1 MKNKKNYTKKNN
13 KKSSNKRKKKGNKKS
28 NKKSNKKGNKFKQLQ
43 CAAQKSKK
51 NTCYNDDNLIKMKDL
66 WNLRHPEKKIKTN
79 NTNNIWK
86 NLKKNMNN
94 SCNNEKCW
102 LNQEFMK
109 NNINSKLTNDT
120 FAPSSPASWK
130 MNPNEWL
137 SNFDISKV
145 MKQYE
150 KFYNNF
156 VFIGPSPIDF
166 NKRIYQDKCVW
177 NDLCNFNLK
186 DYINNGKKYIGIIF
200 NTDPHNK
207 SGSHWISLYINL
219 EKKYIFFFDSN
230 GDNVPKEIVELIN
243 RIKTQGK
250 EINIDL
256 EYDNNEGIEH
266 QLKNTECGI
275 YSIYFITS
283 LLTGVRSPLYFKKNI
298 IRDPVMEKYRK
309 IFFNDI

>member
-13 KKSSNKRKKKGNKKS
+13 KKSSKKSNKKGNKKS
-28 NKKSNKKGNKFKQLQ
+28 NKKNNNFKQLQ

-51 NTCYNDDNLIKMKDL
+51 NTCYNDDNLIKMRDL

-109 NNINSKLTNDT
+109 NNINNELTNDT
-120 FAPSSPASWK
+120 FAPSSPSSWK

-250 EINIDL
+250 EINIEL

-283 LLTGVRSPLYFKKNI
+283 LLTGIRSPLYFKKNI

>member
-13 KKSSNKRKKKGNKKS
+13 KKSSNKRKKKGNKKT
-28 NKKSNKKGNKFKQLQ
+28 NKKSNNFKQLQ

-51 NTCYNDDNLIKMKDL
+51 NTCYNDDNLIKMRDL

-219 EKKYIFFFDSN
+219 EKKFIFFFDSN

>member
-13 KKSSNKRKKKGNKKS
+13 KKSSKKSNKKGNKKS
-28 NKKSNKKGNKFKQLQ
+28 NKKNNNFKQLQ

-51 NTCYNDDNLIKMKDL
+51 NTCYNDDNLIKMRDL

-109 NNINSKLTNDT
+109 NNINNELTNDT
-120 FAPSSPASWK
+120 FAPSSPSSWK

-250 EINIDL
+250 EINIEL

-283 LLTGVRSPLYFKKNI
+283 LLTGIRSPLYFKK
-298 IRDPVMEKYRK
+298 KYNKRPSYGE
-309 IFFNDI
+309 I

>member
-1 MKNKKNYTKKNN
+1 MNNTRKYKKNKKKIYKKRNNTKKKFN
-13 KKSSNKRKKKGNKKS
+13 K
-28 NKKSNKKGNKFKQLQ
+28 LQ
-43 CAAQKSKK
+43 CAPK
-51 NTCYNDDNLIKMKDL
+51 NKTNKMTCYDDDNLIKMKNL
-66 WNLRHPEKKIKTN
+66 WNLRHPEKKIKSN
-79 NTNNIWK
+79 NPVTIWNK
-86 NLKKNMNN
+86 LKKSINN
-94 SCNNEKCW
+94 SCDNEKCW
-102 LNQEFMK
+102 LNQSFMK
-109 NNINSKLTNDT
+109 NNLSDELINDT
-120 FAPSSPASWK
+120 FAPTSPASWK

-150 KFYNNF
+150 KFYKDF

-166 NKRIYQDKCVW
+166 NERLYEDMCVW

-186 DYINNGKKYIGIIF
+186 DYVDKKKKYIGIIF
-200 NTDPHNK
+200 NTDPHNR

-230 GDNVPKEIVELIN
+230 GDRPPKEIMDLIN
-243 RIKTQGK
+243 KIKVQGK
-250 EINIDL
+250 EINIHL
-256 EYDNNEGIEH
+256 EYDNNEGVEH
-266 QLKNTECGI
+266 QLKNTECGV

-298 IRDPVMEKYRK
+298 IRDRVMEKYRK

>member
-13 KKSSNKRKKKGNKKS
+13 KKSSKKSNKKGNKKS
-28 NKKSNKKGNKFKQLQ
+28 NKKNNNFKQLQ

-109 NNINSKLTNDT
+109 NNINNELTNDT
-120 FAPSSPASWK
+120 FAPSSPSSWK

-250 EINIDL
+250 EINIEL

-283 LLTGVRSPLYFKKNI
+283 LLTGIRSPLYFKKNI

>member
-13 KKSSNKRKKKGNKKS
+13 KKSSKKSNKKGNKKS
-28 NKKSNKKGNKFKQLQ
+28 NKKNNNFKQLQ

-51 NTCYNDDNLIKMKDL
+51 NTCYNDDNLIKMRDL

-109 NNINSKLTNDT
+109 NNINNELTNDT
-120 FAPSSPASWK
+120 FAPSSPSSWK

-250 EINIDL
+250 EINIEL

>member
-13 KKSSNKRKKKGNKKS
+13 KKSSKKSNKKGNKKS
-28 NKKSNKKGNKFKQLQ
+28 NKKNNNFKQLQ

-109 NNINSKLTNDT
+109 NNINNELTNDT
-120 FAPSSPASWK
+120 FAPSSPSSWK

-150 KFYNNF
+150 KFYKNF

-250 EINIDL
+250 EINIEL

-283 LLTGVRSPLYFKKNI
+283 LLTGIRSPLYFKKNI

>member
-1 MKNKKNYTKKNN
+1 M
-13 KKSSNKRKKKGNKKS
+13 R
-28 NKKSNKKGNKFKQLQ
+28 
-43 CAAQKSKK
+43 
-51 NTCYNDDNLIKMKDL
+51 DL

-109 NNINSKLTNDT
+109 NNINNELTNDT

-283 LLTGVRSPLYFKKNI
+283 LLTGIRSPLYFKKNI

>member
-13 KKSSNKRKKKGNKKS
+13 KKSSKKSNKKGNKKS
-28 NKKSNKKGNKFKQLQ
+28 NKKTNNFKQLQ

-51 NTCYNDDNLIKMKDL
+51 NTCYNDDNLIKMRDL

-109 NNINSKLTNDT
+109 NNINNELTNDT
-120 FAPSSPASWK
+120 FAPSSPSSWK

-250 EINIDL
+250 EINIEL

-283 LLTGVRSPLYFKKNI
+283 LLTGIRSPLYFKKNI

>member
-1 MKNKKNYTKKNN
+1 MNATRKYIKKKINRKKYNTKKNKF
-13 KKSSNKRKKKGNKKS
+13 KKLHCSPKNKS
-28 NKKSNKKGNKFKQLQ
+28 NKI
-43 CAAQKSKK
+43 
-51 NTCYNDDNLIKMKDL
+51 TCYNNDNLIKMKNL
-66 WNLRHPEKKIKTN
+66 WNLRHPEKKIKSN
-79 NTNNIWK
+79 NPRNIWK
-86 NLKKNMNN
+86 SLKNYMNN
-94 SCNNEKCW
+94 SCDNEKCW
-102 LNQEFMK
+102 LNQSFMK
-109 NNINSKLTNDT
+109 NNINNELTNDT
-120 FAPSSPASWK
+120 FVPSSPSSWK

-150 KFYNNF
+150 KFYEKF

-166 NKRIYQDKCVW
+166 NERLHENKCVW

-186 DYINNGKKYIGIIF
+186 DYVDKDKKYIGIIF

-207 SGSHWISLYINL
+207 SGAHWISLYINL

-230 GDNVPKEIVELIN
+230 GENVPKEITTLIN
-243 RIKTQGK
+243 KIISQGK

-256 EYDNNEGIEH
+256 DYDNNEGIEH

-283 LLTGVRSPLYFKKNI
+283 LLTGIRSPSYFKKNI
-298 IRDPVMEKYRK
+298 IRDKVMEKYRK
-309 IFFNDI
+309 IFFNDR